1 MDLNDLKVVATSKA
15 ARQLLLTR
23 KHSPKIMFVAGVVG
37 VVGTVVLA
45 CKATL
50 KLDEVLDEH
59 EKNSYIAQSK
69 EYRVNGPESAEKD
82 LAKLKVK
89 LALNVTKLYAPA
101 VGVGALSVGLLTGSH
116 VVLTKRNTAV
126 MAAYAALD
134 RAHKQYRERVTE
146 ALGEDVDRE
155 FANGLVDHETTEKTA
170 EGKTLSKTKKVATQA
185 NGLSAYAVI
194 FDEQSHHFTKE
205 PGMNPIIISTRQM
218 QANDKLRAQ
227 GHLFLN
233 EVYDLLGLPR
243 TREGSVVGWVWRRE
257 NEPKNGDN
265 YVSFGVFDGDKERA
279 QAFIDGDEERIWL
292 DFNVDGVVWDKI

>member
-50 KLDEVLDEH
+50 KLDEVLDEY
-59 EKNSYIAQSK
+59 EKT
-69 EYRVNGPESAEKD
+69 SAD
-82 LAKLKVK
+82 LAVIEKEVGDKELTKLKVK

-155 FANGLVDHETTEKTA
+155 FANGLVDHDTTEKTA
-170 EGKTLSKTKKVATQA
+170 EGKTLTKTKKVATHA

-194 FDEQSHHFTKE
+194 FDERSHHFTKE

-279 QAFIDGDEERIWL
+279 QAFIDGDEECIWL